1 MNLSKLSKTFRYF
14 PKLLADNSLTKKA
27 SLNALASVLD
37 YAANLIVAFAVTPF
51 VVTGLG
57 DYFYGVWQILTRLI
71 GYITPASGR
80 PTQALKYTLAKEQYS
95 TDFELKR
102 SYVGSTLSVFALFL
116 PLISVLGGILTWFI
130 PYWIKV
136 PTQFIWSV
144 RGASALLVI
153 NLVSDNLV
161 SLPRSVLQGENKGY
175 KRMGLSTFL
184 VFLGGGF
191 TWMALFFKTGIVGLA
206 GAALLESIILG
217 LFFLLV
223 VRSYSPWF
231 GVGKP
236 SKDAVRSF
244 LGLSWWFMA
253 WNLVTSLMFAS
264 DVVVLGLLNSVE
276 SVTNYT
282 LSKYAPETAITVV
295 AMMVFGILP
304 GLGGIIGKGD
314 LERAAKLRGEIM
326 SYTWLIVTVLGT
338 GILLWNRTFLGL
350 WVGSKHFVGSFPD
363 LLIVLVVMQLVFIRN
378 DANVIDLTLRLSRKV
393 ILGAISVAVS
403 LLAAVILVYFLRM
416 GIVGVCIGIMVGRL
430 ILSVAYPNL
439 IGKFLKINLSA
450 QLMAILRPG
459 LVTTIFFL
467 AATGLENILPT
478 SGWRSLGGWVEFFLS
493 AGLTAC
499 VVLVLAFRLGLS
511 RDQQKIIFTRVQT
524 ILAVK

>member
-1 MNLSKLSKTFRYF
+1 
-14 PKLLADNSLTKKA
+14 
-27 SLNALASVLD
+27 
-37 YAANLIVAFAVTPF
+37 
-51 VVTGLG
+51 
-57 DYFYGVWQILTRLI
+57 
-71 GYITPASGR
+71 
-80 PTQALKYTLAKEQYS
+80 
-95 TDFELKR
+95 
-102 SYVGSTLSVFALFL
+102 
-116 PLISVLGGILTWFI
+116 
-130 PYWIKV
+130 
-136 PTQFIWSV
+136 
-144 RGASALLVI
+144 
-153 NLVSDNLV
+153 
-161 SLPRSVLQGENKGY
+161 
-175 KRMGLSTFL
+175 
-184 VFLGGGF
+184 
-191 TWMALFFKTGIVGLA
+191 
-206 GAALLESIILG
+206 
-217 LFFLLV
+217 
-223 VRSYSPWF
+223 
-231 GVGKP
+231 
-236 SKDAVRSF
+236 
-244 LGLSWWFMA
+244 
-253 WNLVTSLMFAS
+253 
-264 DVVVLGLLNSVE
+264 
-276 SVTNYT
+276 
-282 LSKYAPETAITVV
+282 
-295 AMMVFGILP
+295 
-304 GLGGIIGKGD
+304 
-314 LERAAKLRGEIM
+314 M

-478 SGWRSLGGWVEFFLS
+478 SGWRSLGGWVEFFIS